1 MKKGKVETMDIF
13 GPENVMNA
21 ARRTIMDKAHKDGGE
36 CPCCGQFVKVYRR
49 TITSTMARQLLTAYH
64 RHGAGAW
71 FHTRDV
77 VLADASG
84 AGDFAKLEHWKLI
97 ERQAHV
103 QGEDGKR
110 SSGMWRI
117 TSLGRE
123 FALGRTMVPMY
134 TLIYNDKALGKEGS
148 QIDIQDALGKK
159 FDYREIMGWSS
170 ASGDK
175 VIMQGSQ
182 HQGAGG

>member
-13 GPENVMNA
+13 GPENVMA
-21 ARRTIMDKAHKDGGE
+21 QAKAQTMEKARKKGTA
-36 CPCCGQFVKVYRR
+36 CPCCGQFVKVYTR
-49 TITSTMARQLLTAYH
+49 TINSTMARQLITAWH
-64 RHGAGAW
+64 KHGHDW

-77 VLADASG
+77 ALVESSG
-84 AGDFAKLEHWKLI
+84 AGDFSKLENWGLI
-97 ERQAHV
+97 RRRPHV
-103 QGEDGKR
+103 QGLEGTR
-110 SSGMWRI
+110 TSGMGQI
-117 TSLGRE
+117 TPLGKDFIEGR
-123 FALGRTMVPMY
+123 ALVKMY
-134 TLIYNDKALGKEGS
+134 ALIYNGDLLGQDGP
-148 QIDIQDALGKK
+148 DMHIQHALGKK